1 MNTKADERLMHD
13 HAELGALLNQLNAAL
28 EAGDIAQTHAALDLF
43 WARLAV
49 HIRAEHLHLFPM
61 ISRAARRV
69 DVSNEILPPGE
80 PENTIAKL
88 RDDHDFF
95 MRELAQAI
103 AITRGLS
110 AKDEGNAAAQ
120 LGEVNQKL
128 DAVRDRLVRHN
139 EIEETG
145 IYLWTSSLLGEAE
158 RTELASHVQKELANL
173 PPRFEV

>member
-1 MNTKADERLMHD
+1 MNAKADERLRHD
-13 HAELGALLNQLNAAL
+13 HAELGDLLNQLNAAL
-28 EAGDIAQTHAALDLF
+28 EANDIAQTHAALDLC

-61 ISRAARRV
+61 ISRAAGRV
-69 DVSNEILPPGE
+69 DVSNKILPPGE

-88 RDDHDFF
+88 RDDHDLF

-110 AKDEGNAAAQ
+110 AMVERDATAQ
-120 LGEVNQKL
+120 LEEVNKKL
-128 DAVRDRLVRHN
+128 DAVSDRLVRHN

-158 RTELASHVQKELANL
+158 RTELASQVQKELDNL
-173 PPRFEV
+173 PPRFGV